1 MHQLLSLLIQNPSK
15 LRGAVTQI
23 ANRDPGH
30 KIQILTAFLIPQVAA
45 TAAEK
50 RQIES
55 IVSLADVSS
64 GLLHEVLCVH
74 GFRQIVN

>member
-1 MHQLLSLLIQNPSK
+1 
-15 LRGAVTQI
+15 VTQI

-30 KIQILTAFLIPQVAA
+30 EIQILAAFLIPQVAA

-55 IVSLADVSS
+55 IVSLANMSP
-64 GLLHEVLCVH
+64 GLFHEVC
-74 GFRQIVN
+74 GFHYTPL